1 MQELGVTV
9 IDLPIRSRKHFS
21 CSAIPQHP
29 APIDVIIHLSR
40 LEISTRSAIQSAR
53 KGHDDYAEDSFIYQ
67 RTNKSILQLNALPRR
82 SVRPDEIHHI
92 SRPSNRSPVRLEAN
106 RPNGRQQPRAKQTGT
121 TVAEYVVPH
130 PPHLPSHTDS
140 GNPRSFLF
148 ISNWANG
155 ASSLMSTTRPTNTL
169 TRSVTPSPTSTTSKL
184 RGAIPLPH
192 LLVKSKSSSQL
203 RDSGVEGVGAGGG
216 SAMAAPAVAPP
227 VSAIRDEAMTDTRT
241 PSPSP
246 GTPDHDEAPNGE
258 AQAAAVPTNE
268 DVDYKP
274 DLSQEVAMLS
284 TKLVNAI
291 NYQTN
296 LDDTLQS
303 TRHELTQSQREL
315 RRVRAEKRSL
325 DDAITQGVLVKKSEV
340 DKTIAA
346 LRADLARETLAR
358 ENAEKARRQT
368 DGELE
373 NLTANL
379 FEEANKMVASARRDT
394 EAVERRNERLEGKV
408 RDTEALVQSQQEQL
422 RDLKGTLEKVS
433 LGGGGMREGSAP
445 GTPVVGSDSWDNPAA
460 LNHNGMSTPSGG
472 DHTAEE
478 APEEVQPNHPL
489 HFSHLISPVLRTD
502 IPAYTDFTEL
512 LSWARRSTANTNSPH
527 SRSTSGA
534 NNNASQ
540 TNLTSM
546 TSSPNLPGAFT
557 FSSSSSN
564 NSPTTASNWPP
575 PLKDSKFYKRCQTED
590 LEPTLRLDLA
600 PGLSFLSRRTVTSAL
615 LTGTLAIEP
624 FSPPPAHA
632 SKYTSAYYG
641 TSTIFSCSLC
651 GEGRGGEVY
660 ARRHRLRV
668 SETEDAARYPLCG
681 FCLERV
687 RSCADFVGWLR
698 MVREGY
704 VKVGKGVWE
713 ECVRLRERMFWA
725 RLGGGVVP
733 VQGQQQQ
740 QQQQRES
747 LQSHRQLAE
756 EEREM
761 EEKMEEVNE
770 KLEHAAEEPL
780 KKEGE
785 IRMQTAYDDG
795 DEGLGIGRAV
805 VDMPS
810 PALSTAV
817 PEVQPPSSRQE
828 AVDVAPPPPPSPP
841 PQRED
846 MQKDPPQRPSSPP
859 PAQQPEEYP
868 TTPSASTAG
877 AEEQAEKEEDEMRTP
892 PETPAAEEDEE
903 RGRISQTTIAE
914 ESARLSLAA
923 QPEERRPSSV
933 LARVRAMEGRGK

>member
-1 MQELGVTV
+1 MYPT
-9 IDLPIRSRKHFS
+9 S
-21 CSAIPQHP
+21 
-29 APIDVIIHLSR
+29 
-40 LEISTRSAIQSAR
+40 ST
-53 KGHDDYAEDSFIYQ
+53 
-67 RTNKSILQLNALPRR
+67 
-82 SVRPDEIHHI
+82 
-92 SRPSNRSPVRLEAN
+92 
-106 RPNGRQQPRAKQTGT
+106 
-121 TVAEYVVPH
+121 
-130 PPHLPSHTDS
+130 LPSHTDS

-155 ASSLMSTTRPTNTL
+155 ASSLMSSSRPTNTL
-169 TRSVTPSPTSTTSKL
+169 TRSVTPSLTSTTSKL

-203 RDSGVEGVGAGGG
+203 RDSGIEGVGAGSGEGGGG

-227 VSAIRDEAMTDTRT
+227 VSAIRDEAMMDTRT

-246 GTPDHDEAPNGE
+246 GTPDHADDSQAPNGE
-258 AQAAAVPTNE
+258 TQAAAAPTNE
-268 DVDYKP
+268 DDADYKP

-422 RDLKGTLEKVS
+422 SDLKGTLEKVS
-433 LGGGGMREGSAP
+433 LGGGGMRESGGVGSAP
-445 GTPVVGSDSWDNPAA
+445 GTPVVGSGSWDNPAA
-460 LNHNGMSTPSGG
+460 ALNHNGTSTPSGG

-478 APEEVQPNHPL
+478 AQEEVQPNHPL

-502 IPAYTDFTEL
+502 ITAYTDFTEL
-512 LSWARRSTANTNSPH
+512 LSWARRSTANSPH

-534 NNNASQ
+534 NAASQ

-624 FSPPPAHA
+624 FSPPPAAA

-651 GEGRGGEVY
+651 GEGRGGELY

-668 SETEDAARYPLCG
+668 SESEDAARYPLCA

-733 VQGQQQQ
+733 VRGQQQQQQ

-747 LQSHRQLAE
+747 FQSNRQLAE

-761 EEKMEEVNE
+761 EEKMDEVNE
-770 KLEHAAEEPL
+770 KLESAAEEPL

-795 DEGLGIGRAV
+795 EEGLGIGRAI
-805 VDMPS
+805 VDMS
-810 PALSTAV
+810 YSTAV
-817 PEVQPPSSRQE
+817 PEVQPRPRPSSSSRQDPRP
-828 AVDVAPPPPPSPP
+828 VDVATPPP
-841 PQRED
+841 PQRE
-846 MQKDPPQRPSSPP
+846 DPPQRPSSPP
-859 PAQQPEEYP
+859 QA
-868 TTPSASTAG
+868 TTLSASTAG
-877 AEEQAEKEEDEMRTP
+877 AEEEEEGEMRTP
-892 PETPAAEEDEE
+892 PETPAAGGEEE
-903 RGRISQTTIAE
+903 RGRMSHTISAE
-914 ESARLSLAA
+914 ESARPALLA
-923 QPEERRPSSV
+923 QPEGDRRRPSSV